1 MQKTFLILA
10 ICIALFI
17 SACKPKLEKVV
28 EKTYPNGKPEI
39 EKYYAKEGDKKVLAK
54 EIIYWPSEKKKI
66 EGSYKNEQRD
76 GKWTA
81 WFENGNKWSEGSYV
95 NGIDDGEKTV
105 WYENGQIFY
114 NGQFKMGNKVGVWK
128 IYDETGKLVQEI
140 NYDKGQNQ

>member
-1 MQKTFLILA
+1 MSKNFILTSIILIFFFA
-10 ICIALFI
+10 
-17 SACKPKLEKVV
+17 SCKPKLEKVV

-54 EIIYWPSEKKKI
+54 EIVYWPNEKKKI
-66 EGSYKNEQRD
+66 EGSYKTDQRD

-114 NGQFKMGNKVGVWK
+114 KGLFKMGVKIGIWK
-128 IYDETGKLVQEI
+128 IYDEKGKLVQEI
-140 NYDKGQNQ
+140 NYDEKKNQ